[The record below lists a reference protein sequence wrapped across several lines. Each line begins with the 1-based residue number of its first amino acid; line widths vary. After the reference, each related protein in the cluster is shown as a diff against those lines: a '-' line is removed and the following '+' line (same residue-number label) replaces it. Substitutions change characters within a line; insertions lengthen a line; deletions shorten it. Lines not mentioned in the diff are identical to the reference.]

1 MKKLFVLY
9 ILILILSLIMAG
21 CDNGS
26 VSDSIS
32 SNKLVKVSLTVG
44 GDAAGISQKSIS
56 VTDTDLSSLTY
67 KYNAIPQWEGT
78 NIYGRTDWTTIN
90 YSDDMSLGY
99 FSPGQWVFGVQILIG
114 NSVVYQGFSNIVDVA
129 NGSVYVTVAV
139 NKLVS
144 QAAAGSVRIS
154 ITAPTV
160 QDDYLSISYSG
171 ASSGGPFI
179 VNGESATGYSV
190 DNGRTTFEYTVSE
203 LTAGNYTFTLEHPK
217 GGSGKTIEF
226 YLGQGKGAVISGH
239 LDNGIWQVDYITV
252 SVHSITVLRYNEG
265 VSQDPLYGIVTTNV
279 SSAAVDARVSFYV
292 KPASGSSLRALTVT
306 CGVNSVETT
315 RTGDLYTFTMPDGDV
330 TISATFADA
339 SVDEVLASHF
349 KAVVD
354 TLYSDNPDVTSFGRA
369 EYGPDPLIESFEL
382 KNVKIW
388 YDEGSH
394 KICWYSD
401 VDQVKFKAGSMSG
414 FFRGCTKYTSIDLSG
429 FVTTNIT
436 DMSSMFEGCS
446 GITALDLANF
456 KAGSVT
462 DMSNMLKD
470 CTGLTSLTLTGFE
483 TNTTTSVNMSGLFEN
498 CSSLTALNL
507 SAFNTSKATSM
518 ARMFKGCARLTTANF
533 NLANVSTAI
542 AADLSGMFQGCSG
555 LTQTFNVSGFNVT
568 SASDMSSMFEG
579 CTGLR
584 TINLPTLSS
593 PANNVNMT
601 GLFKGCTSL
610 KYFENLTNF
619 KTSKATS
626 LASMFQ
632 GCTSLQTL
640 DLNKFDASNA
650 TDISYM
656 LKGCTS
662 LQTSYLTFNTFAINT
677 NNVDVN
683 MAGFFQGCTGL
694 TSTLNVSTLNT
705 SRVTN
710 MAYLFCGCKNLTSI
724 TFGGSFTTSRVT
736 DMSYMFSGVDS
747 GTGGTGNKMGLT
759 SLNVSTFDTTNVTNM
774 SHMFYL
780 CSNPS
785 LTSLGVSGFK
795 TSNVTDMSYMFGG
808 IDKVQSYV
816 TELDL
821 SGWKFSK
828 VEKANRMFE
837 WCESAVITFP
847 GHTEWSSIEDML
859 YMFGSCYQL
868 SRSSLKTIVASWD
881 FSHHNNP
888 DYLTTLFGNN
898 SNTDTYPETSPSN
911 RLFKNTMN
919 GKTDFNV
926 RDKYPTHGNNDRIT
940 TLYLGGN
947 INSEIKYQRL
957 TTDPLGYTEP

>member
-1 MKKLFVLY
+1 MT
-9 ILILILSLIMAG
+9 LSLILAG

-26 VSDSIS
+26 ASDSVS
-32 SNKLVKVSLTVG
+32 PSKLVKVSLTVG
-44 GDAAGISQKSIS
+44 GDAAEISQKSIS
-56 VTDTDLSSLTY
+56 VTETDLASLIY

-99 FSPGQWVFGVQILIG
+99 FSPGPWVFGVQILIG

-129 NGSVYVTVAV
+129 NSGVYVTVAV

-160 QDDYLSISYSG
+160 QDDYLTISYSG
-171 ASSGGPFI
+171 ASSGGPFT
-179 VNGESATGYSV
+179 VNAESATGYST
-190 DNGRTTFEYTVSE
+190 DGGRTTFEYTVSE
-203 LTAGNYTFTLEHPK
+203 LTTGSYTFTLGHPK
-217 GGSGKTIEF
+217 GGNGTAVSF
-226 YLGQGKGAVISGH
+226 SLAQGKGAVISGH
-239 LDNGIWQVDYITV
+239 LDNSIWQVDYITV

-279 SSAAVDARVSFYV
+279 SSAAEDDRVSFYV

-306 CGVNSVETT
+306 CGGNSVETT

-339 SVDEVLASHF
+339 TVDEVVASHF
-349 KAVVD
+349 KAVVN

-369 EYGPDPLIESFEL
+369 EYGPDPIIESFDL

-388 YDEGSH
+388 YDEGNH

-401 VDQVKFKAGSMSG
+401 IDKVKFKAGSMSG
-414 FFRGCTKYTSIDLSG
+414 FFKNCTKYISIDLNG

-446 GITALDLANF
+446 GLTTLNLANF

-483 TNTTTSVNMSGLFEN
+483 TNTTTSVNMAGLFEN

-518 ARMFKGCARLTTANF
+518 ARMFKGCTSLTTANF

-542 AADLSGMFQGCSG
+542 ATDLSGMFQGCTS
-555 LTQTFNVSGFNVT
+555 LTQTFNVSNLNIT
-568 SASDMSSMFEG
+568 SATDISSMFEG
-579 CTGLR
+579 CTNLK
-584 TINLPTLSS
+584 TINLPTLTS
-593 PANNVNMT
+593 PANNVNMA
-601 GLFKGCTSL
+601 GLFKDCT
-610 KYFENLTNF
+610 KLTTLNNIANF

-626 LASMFQ
+626 LAYMFQ
-632 GCTSLQTL
+632 GCTSLSTL
-640 DLNKFDASNA
+640 DLYKFDASNA

-656 LKGCTS
+656 LKGCTNLS
-662 LQTSYLTFNTFAINT
+662 TANLKLYDPNNINNKFAINT
-677 NNVDVN
+677 ANNVDVN
-683 MAGFFQGCTGL
+683 MAGFFQGCTKL
-694 TSTLNVSTLNT
+694 TTLNVSTLNT

-710 MAYLFCGCKNLTSI
+710 MAYLFCGCKKLTSI
-724 TFGGSFTTSRVT
+724 TFDGSFNTSRVT

-747 GTGGTGNKMGLT
+747 GTGSTGNKMGLT
-759 SLNVSTFDTTNVTNM
+759 SLDVSRFNTTNVTNM

-780 CSNPS
+780 CSNAS
-785 LTSLGVSGFK
+785 LTSLPGVSEFD

-808 IDKVQSYV
+808 LDKAQSYV
-816 TELDL
+816 TSLNL
-821 SGWKFSK
+821 STWDFSK

-847 GHTEWSSIEDML
+847 DHTKWSRIEDML

-868 SRSSLKTIVASWD
+868 RRSSLKTIIASWD
-881 FSHHNNP
+881 FSEHNNP
-888 DYLTTLFGNN
+888 AYLTTLFGNY
-898 SNTDTYPETSPSN
+898 SNEDTYPESSPSN

-919 GKTDFNV
+919 GKTDFNI
-926 RDKYPTHGNNDRIT
+926 RDKYLTHGNNTLIT
-940 TLYLGGN
+940 TLYLGGE
-947 INSEIKYQRL
+947 INSKIKYQRL
-957 TTDPLGYTEP
+957 TTEPLEYRE

>member
-1 MKKLFVLY
+1 MKKLFIIFTLF
-9 ILILILSLIMAG
+9 LTLSLILAG

-26 VSDSIS
+26 SPDSASD
-32 SNKLVKVSLTVG
+32 LVKVSLTVG
-44 GDAAGISQKSIS
+44 GDAAEISQKSIS
-56 VTDTDLSSLTY
+56 VTQTDLSSLTY

-78 NIYGRTDWTTIN
+78 NIFGRTEWTTIN
-90 YSDDMSLGY
+90 YSDNMSLGY

-129 NGSVYVTVAV
+129 NSSVYVTVAV

-144 QAAAGSVRIS
+144 QAAVGSVRIS

-160 QDDYLSISYSG
+160 QDDYLTVSYSG
-171 ASSGGPFI
+171 TSSGGPFT
-179 VNGESATGYSV
+179 VNGESAAGYST
-190 DNGRTTFEYTVSE
+190 DNGRTTFEYTVSG
-203 LTAGNYTFTLEHPK
+203 LTAGDYTFTLRHPK
-217 GGSGKTIEF
+217 GGSGTAIAF
-226 YLGQGKGAVISGH
+226 SLAQGKGAVISGH
-239 LDNGIWQVDYITV
+239 LDNGIWQVDYLTV
-252 SVHSITVLRYNEG
+252 SVHSITVTRYNWGDQQE
-265 VSQDPLYGIVTTNV
+265 PLYYGNVTTNV
-279 SSAAVDARVSFYV
+279 SSAAVDDKVSFYV
-292 KPASGSSLRALTVT
+292 KPVSGSTLTALTVT
-306 CGVNSVETT
+306 CGGNSVGTT
-315 RTGDLYTFTMPDGDV
+315 RTGDLYTFTMPNGDV
-330 TISATFADA
+330 SIYAAFSDA
-339 SVDEVLASHF
+339 SVEEVAASHF
-349 KAVVD
+349 KAVVS

-369 EYGPDPLIESFEL
+369 EYGPDPLIESFDL

-388 YDEGSH
+388 YDEGNH
-394 KICWYSD
+394 KVCWYSD
-401 VDQVKFKAGSMSG
+401 IEKVKFKAGSMSG

-436 DMSSMFEGCS
+436 DLSSMFEGCT
-446 GITALDLANF
+446 GLTTLNLANF

-470 CTGLTSLTLTGFE
+470 CTGLTSLTITGFE
-483 TNTTTSVNMSGLFEN
+483 ANTTTSVNMAGLFEN

-518 ARMFKGCARLTTANF
+518 ARMFKGCASLTNANF
-533 NLANVSTAI
+533 NLTNVSTAS

-555 LTQTFNVSGFNVT
+555 LTQTFNVSAFNVT
-568 SASDMSSMFEG
+568 SATNMSSMFEG
-579 CTGLR
+579 CTGLK

-593 PANNVNMT
+593 PVNNVNMT
-601 GLFKGCTSL
+601 GLFKGCSRLTTL
-610 KYFENLTNF
+610 NNLANF

-626 LASMFQ
+626 LSSLFQ
-632 GCTSLQTL
+632 GCTSLSTL
-640 DLNKFDASNA
+640 NLGNFDASNA

-656 LKGCTS
+656 LKGCTNLS
-662 LQTSYLTFNTFAINT
+662 TANLSFNTFAINT
-677 NNVDVN
+677 ADDADIN
-683 MAGFFQGCTGL
+683 MAGFFQGCTKL
-694 TSTLNVSTLNT
+694 NTLNVSALNT

-747 GTGGTGNKMGLT
+747 GTGSSYYKMGLT
-759 SLNVSTFDTTNVTNM
+759 SLDLSSFDTAKVTNM

-780 CSNPS
+780 CSNSS
-785 LTSLGVSGFK
+785 LTSLPGVSEFD

-821 SGWKFSK
+821 SGWDFSK
-828 VEKANRMFE
+828 VAKANRMFE

-847 GHTEWSSIEDML
+847 DHTKLSSIEDML

-868 SRSSLKTIVASWD
+868 SRDSLKTIVASWD
-881 FSHHNNP
+881 FSEHNNP
-888 DYLTTLFGNN
+888 AYLTTLFGNS

-926 RDKYPTHGNNDRIT
+926 RDKYLTHGNNTLIT
-940 TLYLGGN
+940 TLYLGGE
-947 INSEIKYQRL
+947 INSKIKYQRL
-957 TTDPLGYTEP
+957 TTDPLEYRE